1 MAFLNP
7 LFLFGLFAVPI
18 PFIIHLVARTRMQ
31 KKFFPSI
38 QLLRKAEKGE
48 RGFLKLKDI
57 ILLIIRTL
65 AILLLV
71 FAFANPVIR
80 RKARLVILD
89 NSYTM
94 HPLFEKGKEI
104 ALKLQRKGAFCI
116 LTSGEELNKDA
127 KWVYKKFSLLDLP
140 ERSCVITEKDK
151 PVKQGIK
158 KIEIKSSLAGQAKNS
173 LGIDS
178 LFILNPLSDNPK
190 VCVIIRNFSKI
201 EKEVIAELS
210 MGENLPVSRRA
221 SFEKRALIQPS
232 SVSTVI
238 FPLNKTFTKSSGF
251 IEIRGRDDF
260 EIDNRRYFTYPKQ
273 EPLKVLIVGQE
284 SATFYVKNALSPPG
298 VSTPIEVKISGT
310 PKPNFDVM
318 IFMDNRNISIPER
331 SLVCCLSP
339 TSHISRPSFLNLSRI
354 DFSHPVFWGL
364 NKKEIKQIKFIPA
377 DTTITGRVI
386 AYFSDG
392 APAIVEKSSSIGF
405 QPVIYFLFLL
415 TKEGGD
421 FVLSPLFVPFI
432 YNTVYYLAG
441 EEKEKQNFLVGD
453 QARFKVVQ
461 FRPYKCVTP
470 QGVTTLFP
478 KQTQTGLYVY
488 ITPEIMGNYRL
499 ENVKDFSV
507 NISKEYFCP
516 NISIEEDTWSE
527 LNLKKLLL
535 LFVLGLLIIELIVR
549 KIGISRF

>member
-94 HPLFEKGKEI
+94 HPVFEKGKEI

-127 KWVYKKFSLLDLP
+127 RWVYKKFSLLDLP

-158 KIEIKSSLAGQAKNS
+158 KIEIESSKNS

-190 VCVIIRNFSKI
+190 VCAVIRNFSKI
-201 EKEVIAELS
+201 EKEIIAELS
-210 MGENLPVSRRA
+210 MGENL
-221 SFEKRALIQPS
+221 FGKRAQIQPL

-238 FPLNKTFTKSSGF
+238 FPLNKTFTGSSGF

-260 EIDNRRYFTYPKQ
+260 EIDNRRYFTYPEQ
-273 EPLKVLIVGQE
+273 EPLKILIVGEE
-284 SATFYVKNALSPPG
+284 SATFYVKNALSPPE
-298 VSTPIEVKISGT
+298 VSTPVEVKISET

-318 IFMDNRNISIPER
+318 IFMEYPSFQPDKG
-331 SLVCCLSP
+331 SLICYPHL
-339 TSHISRPSFLNLSRI
+339 TSHISHLSFLNLSRI

-364 NKKEIKQIKFIPA
+364 NKEDIKQIKFIPA
-377 DTTITGRVI
+377 DTTITGKVI

-392 APAIVEKSSSIGF
+392 TPAIVEKSGGTP
-405 QPVIYFLFLL
+405 QDCGVIYFLFSLI
-415 TKEGGD
+415 KEGGD

-441 EEKEKQNFLVGD
+441 KEKEKQNFLVGD

-499 ENVKDFSV
+499 ENVKGFSV
-507 NISKEYFCP
+507 NISKNFFSP
-516 NISIEEDTWSE
+516 VISVGATSWSR
-527 LNLKKLLL
+527 LHLKRFLL
-535 LFVLGLLIIELIVR
+535 LFVLGLLIIELVVR